1 MNRAGLGLAVGA
13 GYLLGRTKKLKMAF
27 AVGTLVAGKRMHL
40 SPKALADLVSQQLL
54 KNPQFKEIG
63 DTLREDL
70 RGVGKAASGAM
81 VERQIDAIADRLH
94 GRTAQV
100 RDQLSGV
107 ASEVPGLSDDEES
120 EGDEE
125 SEEEETGNT
134 EAEADEEPSD
144 EDDTEDDDTE
154 ADAEDEDVEDD
165 EAEDDEAE
173 DDDAEDEEEE
183 DGAPAAK
190 KTAKKPPAKKAPAK
204 KTAAKKEPGRKP
216 PAKKAAQGQGGSAG
230 TKTAARKTSAKKTAA
245 KKTTAARG
253 AGRSTRTRLPKGGG
267 E

>member
-1 MNRAGLGLAVGA
+1 MNRVGMGLAIGA
-13 GYLLGRTKKLKMAF
+13 GYVLGRTKKLKFAF

-40 SPKALADLVSQQLL
+40 SPKAVADLVSQQLL

-94 GRTAQV
+94 GRTAEV

-107 ASEVPGLSDDEES
+107 VPEVPGLSEDEDEES

-125 SEEEETGNT
+125 PREEETGDT

-144 EDDTEDDDTE
+144 ER
-154 ADAEDEDVEDD
+154 EDD
-165 EAEDDEAE
+165 EDEEADEAG
-173 DDDAEDEEEE
+173 DEQDE
-183 DGAPAAK
+183 APAAAK
-190 KTAKKPPAKKAPAK
+190 KTAKKAPAK
-204 KTAAKKEPGRKP
+204 KTAQRAPGRKP
-216 PAKKAAQGQGGSAG
+216 PAKKTAQSQGRTAG
-230 TKTAARKTSAKKTAA
+230 KKTTAKKTAARKATAGG
-245 KKTTAARG
+245 G
-253 AGRSTRTRLPKGGG
+253 AGRGARARLPKGGG

>member
-1 MNRAGLGLAVGA
+1 MNRVGMGLAIGA
-13 GYLLGRTKKLKMAF
+13 GYVLGRTKKLKFAF

-40 SPKALADLVSQQLL
+40 SPRAVADLVSQQLL

-94 GRTAQV
+94 GRTAEV

-107 ASEVPGLSDDEES
+107 VPEAPGLSEDEDEES

-125 SEEEETGNT
+125 PREEETGDA

-144 EDDTEDDDTE
+144 EHEDD
-154 ADAEDEDVEDD
+154 EDD
-165 EAEDDEAE
+165 EADDAGDEQDEAP
-173 DDDAEDEEEE
+173 A
-183 DGAPAAK
+183 AAK
-190 KTAKKPPAKKAPAK
+190 KTAKKAPAK
-204 KTAAKKEPGRKP
+204 KTAQKAPGRKP
-216 PAKKAAQGQGGSAG
+216 PAKKTAQSQGRTTG
-230 TKTAARKTSAKKTAA
+230 KKTAA
-245 KKTTAARG
+245 KKTTAKKAAAKKATAGGG
-253 AGRSTRTRLPKGGG
+253 AGRGARARLPKGGG